1 MAQAESNLAR
11 YGRAMLDN
19 LPEETTQLLIDL
31 CTISGPLTTTNASD
45 TTSHAPANT
54 SSYLSYLA
62 LSRAPV
68 PEDKEEESNTE
79 VDDGEP
85 PEPKKTQP
93 SAPAPSEEKRPSPTL
108 YFAHFVDH
116 PSYFVHFLES
126 VAARRWGQSLSPL
139 PPSSSNPSPN
149 DDEDT
154 KKRDQAAVWNTLLEL
169 YLDGG
174 SQEQQ
179 DKALKVLTNDT
190 LPCDKTHALILCS
203 SYSYTL
209 GLVVLWEKLSMY
221 EDVLRFWMDKHN
233 ATPSDSSASAEVV
246 QALARYGSSHPHLYE
261 LVLRFL
267 TSTPELLTRH
277 QSDVEKILEHIEKER
292 IMPPLGVVQ
301 VLSRNGVASVGLVK
315 GWLMGRI
322 KEARDE
328 IQTVSCFHPLLS
340 CRTREFLHDRTNN

>member
-1 MAQAESNLAR
+1 
-11 YGRAMLDN
+11 MLDN

-31 CTISGPLTTTNASD
+31 CTISGPLTTADVCDTASQQSS
-45 TTSHAPANT
+45 TPANT

-62 LSRAPV
+62 LSRVPA
-68 PEDKEEESNTE
+68 PEDKEEESKAE
-79 VDDGEP
+79 GEEGEP
-85 PEPKKTQP
+85 SEPAKTQGN
-93 SAPAPSEEKRPSPTL
+93 ALALSEEKRPSPTL

-126 VAARRWGQSLSPL
+126 VAERRWGQSLSSL
-139 PPSSSNPSPN
+139 QPSLPSPN
-149 DDEDT
+149 SNEEEDS

-179 DKALKVLTNDT
+179 DKALKVLTSDT

-203 SYSYTL
+203 SYSYTP
-209 GLVVLWEKLSMY
+209 GLVVLWEKLGMY
-221 EDVLRFWMDKHN
+221 EDVLRFWMGKHN
-233 ATPSDSSASAEVV
+233 ATLSDSSASAEVV
-246 QALARYGSSHPHLYE
+246 QALARYGPSHPHLYE
-261 LVLRFL
+261 LVLRFF

-277 QSDVEKILEHIEKER
+277 QTDVEKILEHIEKER

-322 KEARDE
+322 KEARE
-328 IQTVSCFHPLLS
+328 EVQTVSSFYSHF
-340 CRTREFLHDRTNN
+340 FLAE